1 MSRVATQASLIVED
15 GRALIAAPQHAE
27 PANYRVVAMT
37 DFVPDDFAV
46 PEELVCD
53 GFVLRP
59 LAAEHNAAD
68 HAAWM
73 ASIDHIHETPGFR
86 GRRWPFPMTLEQN
99 LRDVERHQQDFI
111 ERSGFTYTVLDR
123 AGEVIGCVYIY
134 PSDHPDFDASLRSWV
149 SADHGHL
156 DLRVWEA
163 ARTWVDTSW
172 PFAEVDT
179 ADRAHSEGTGRD
191 QPP

>member
-1 MSRVATQASLIVED
+1 
-15 GRALIAAPQHAE
+15 
-27 PANYRVVAMT
+27 MT
-37 DFVPDDFAV
+37 GFVPDGFAV
-46 PEELVCD
+46 PDELVCD

-73 ASIDHIHETPGFR
+73 ESIDHIRATPGFR

-99 LRDVERHQQDFI
+99 LRDVERHRRDFE

-134 PSDHPDFDASLRSWV
+134 PSDQPDFDASLRSWV
-149 SADHGHL
+149 RADHGHV
-156 DLRVWEA
+156 DLQVWEA
-163 ARTWVDTSW
+163 VSTWVRSSW
-172 PFAEVDT
+172 PFAKVDI
-179 ADRAHSEGTGRD
+179 ADRLSTDRGPAEIKSRD
-191 QPP
+191 GQHDVGVIHGEH